1 MGLPSPVNKPP
12 TGWIASAS
20 SYAGWAAIVAACG
33 LAAASLADADAIR
46 NVADRFAPDGKAQIL
61 HWIGIG
67 DARIIA
73 VLREGAGTALVMG
86 ALLLAFRRPIARL
99 LAAEPDSGD
108 ARTARIGWLEAAV
121 AGCVFVVCAALAARN
136 LDLPI
141 RFDEAYTIT
150 QFATRSLWTILSD
163 YHQPNNHVLHTLAV
177 RAAFELLGD
186 SPAALRTPAF
196 LAACLTLPAVW
207 WFVRREHG
215 WLAAAFATALV
226 GTSPFFIEFA
236 TNARGYTLTGL
247 AFMALLLCGQGLV
260 RRPED
265 PVRWGLFAVVTALGM
280 FTHPLMVF
288 PAAIAAAWMVLVRWR
303 EAGVAGARSLAV
315 NGAVWGTVAVGLT
328 GLLYAPVLTV
338 SGIDAL
344 FFNEAMGLDAEGKAG
359 FPAVLAN
366 APRSWLGWH
375 AATPIG
381 AQGALLLALL
391 VGAMAPRRPSG
402 HRGVLVL
409 AVVLGAGA
417 VFVPYPVALQ
427 QRGTFFL
434 LLPAMIVAG
443 TGAALLVGAA
453 LARLRSKA
461 PLRSKAGVAGGRLR
475 GEGPGAL
482 AVLVVLGGFGW
493 WATRP
498 GVTEHFAW
506 ETGWSPNAAALAS
519 AVDGELRPGDHV
531 LGRFPTLSPVMF
543 YLQGL
548 GHDVSRVRTG
558 SYFDRYCMS
567 GDWCAFG
574 FHVVGRGKEVKPA
587 APVRFHLPERF
598 HLPRR
603 FYLVVDEAG
612 DRDAGPFFF
621 LGSPIDERRPR
632 PFLRGGGSG
641 LETVVDLP
649 GAKVYRLRLP
659 PDRPAGLRTPRR
671 P

>member
-1 MGLPSPVNKPP
+1 MNKPP
-12 TGWIASAS
+12 ADWIASALS
-20 SYAGWAAIVAACG
+20 CAGWAAIVAACG
-33 LAAASLADADAIR
+33 LAAASLADADAVR
-46 NVADRFAPDGKAQIL
+46 DVVDRFAPDGKAQRL
-61 HWIGIG
+61 YWI
-67 DARIIA
+67 DDVRIIA
-73 VLREGAGTALVMG
+73 GLRMGAGTALVLG
-86 ALLLAFRRPIARL
+86 AVLLAFRRPIARL

-108 ARTARIGWLEAAV
+108 ARADRIGWLEAAV

-141 RFDEAYTIT
+141 RFDEALTVT
-150 QFATRSLWTILSD
+150 EFATRSIRAILSD
-163 YHQPNNHVLHTLAV
+163 YHQPNNHILHTLAV

-288 PAAIAAAWMVLVRWR
+288 PAAIAAAWMMLARWR
-303 EAGVAGARSLAV
+303 ETGVAGARSLVV
-315 NGAVWGTVAVGLT
+315 NGAVWGAVAVGLT
-328 GLLYAPVLTV
+328 GLLYAPALMV

-344 FFNEAMGLDAEGKAG
+344 FFNPDVRPGNTEGRSGLL
-359 FPAVLAN
+359 AVLAN

-375 AATPIG
+375 AATPIQ

-402 HRGVLVL
+402 RRGVLVL

-417 VFVPYPVALQ
+417 VFVLYPVALRL
-427 QRGTFFL
+427 RGTFFL

-443 TGAALLVGAA
+443 TGAALLAGAA
-453 LARLRSKA
+453 LARLQSKARFQSKA
-461 PLRSKAGVAGGRLR
+461 PLRSKAGVAGGWLR
-475 GEGPGAL
+475 GEGPGAV

-531 LGRFPTLSPVMF
+531 LGRFPTLRPVVF

-548 GHDVSRVRTG
+548 GHDLSKVGTRSYPGLSRLR
-558 SYFDRYCMS
+558 DAWS
-567 GDWCAFG
+567 GFSG
-574 FHVVGRGKEVKPA
+574 FRVVGGGGELA
-587 APVRFHLPERF
+587 APSG
-598 HLPRR
+598 R

-612 DRDAGPFFF
+612 DRNAGP
-621 LGSPIDERRPR
+621 LSGSPTDERRPSAL
-632 PFLRGGGSG
+632 PPGLEGGSG

-649 GAKVYRLRLP
+649 GAKVYLLRLP
-659 PDRPAGLRTPRR
+659 ARSEDVH
-671 P
+671 